1 MNKYYELTWK
11 CFPQQNAEKI
21 VPLLHTVCEC
31 EPVFSLKQFTLDQKC
46 ASNAHGLTAKCWDCS
61 KHRYETRDVI
71 NPSQHIPMITG
82 CSQAFFPLLTD
93 ITLFFS
99 SKKEYDNPWIWLQ
112 SWGENVENRL
122 DLYYACK
129 WWCMGL
135 STIELTFWQT
145 YM

>member
-31 EPVFSLKQFTLDQKC
+31 EPVFSLEQFTLDQKC
-46 ASNAHGLTAKCWDCS
+46 ASNTHGLTAKLRLLQAHIWNKRCNQS
-61 KHRYETRDVI
+61 KSTHTHDNRLFSSI
-71 NPSQHIPMITG
+71 LPSPHWHYT
-82 CSQAFFPLLTD
+82 
-93 ITLFFS
+93 FFS